1 MRFEIVQITF
11 SVNLSTLYELSAMNV
26 QLPNGL
32 RNKIEHITK
41 NNFSS
46 IQILIVNDI
55 ITAKTFGQ
63 LYGIR
68 LSHPTLVILMFNF
81 DPKDTGSL

>member
-1 MRFEIVQITF
+1 MMRFEIVQITF

-41 NNFSS
+41 NNF
-46 IQILIVNDI
+46 
-55 ITAKTFGQ
+55 
-63 LYGIR
+63 
-68 LSHPTLVILMFNF
+68 
-81 DPKDTGSL
+81 